1 MKMVKN
7 LIATATGMI
16 LLWAVSAL
24 AATELKLGYP
34 LGPTSHVGVGASTFA
49 AEVVQRTG
57 GRFVIE
63 QFPNLALG
71 GEREMVEGAQI
82 GSVDLV
88 ITSTGPVG
96 NFAEETLIFD
106 IPFLFRDYPH
116 ARAVLDGPIGQ
127 AILDHLANRGLIGLA
142 WGENGFRHLTN
153 NLRPVTRPADLHGM
167 KLRTM
172 QNDVHI
178 EAFAALGALPTPMA
192 FTEVFT
198 ALQQGTVDAQEGSI
212 PVIVSGRFSEVQR
225 YLSLTRHVY
234 SPALFIMSPTVWD
247 DLSEADRRIF
257 VEAARTAARAMRD
270 EVTRVEQSGIE
281 TLRRQGMQVTT
292 EVDTAAFQ
300 AALAP
305 AYARFAQ
312 RFGQDA
318 IDRIRNYQP

>member
-1 MKMVKN
+1 MVKN
-7 LIATATGMI
+7 LTATATGMI

-127 AILDHLANRGLIGLA
+127 AIMDHLARHGLIGLA

-172 QNDVHI
+172 QNDVH
-178 EAFAALGALPTPMA
+178 
-192 FTEVFT
+192 
-198 ALQQGTVDAQEGSI
+198 
-212 PVIVSGRFSEVQR
+212 
-225 YLSLTRHVY
+225 
-234 SPALFIMSPTVWD
+234 
-247 DLSEADRRIF
+247 
-257 VEAARTAARAMRD
+257 
-270 EVTRVEQSGIE
+270 
-281 TLRRQGMQVTT
+281 
-292 EVDTAAFQ
+292 
-300 AALAP
+300 
-305 AYARFAQ
+305 
-312 RFGQDA
+312 
-318 IDRIRNYQP
+318 